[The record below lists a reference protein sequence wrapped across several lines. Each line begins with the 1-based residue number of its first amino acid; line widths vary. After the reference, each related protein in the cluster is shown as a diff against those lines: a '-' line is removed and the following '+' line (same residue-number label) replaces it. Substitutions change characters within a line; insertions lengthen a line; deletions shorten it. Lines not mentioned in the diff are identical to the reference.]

1 MNLTKKFKRN
11 KGITLIALVVTI
23 IVLLILAGISI
34 SMLTGQNGILN
45 RASEAKNLNG
55 IAQNGELV
63 KLSAMDALSQG
74 LGTITDA
81 NLKTALNRNRR
92 KKERRRM
99 VISALIELLILV
111 LLAGAFCWNRGLSAR
126 VSGFLG
132 VFDRPPVKELDVT
145 GVNSSNVV
153 LMDVKSGAIIGD
165 LNGKEQIY
173 PASMTKIMTAIVA
186 LEAFSDLDHEITL
199 SENIFYAL
207 DGHDAT
213 QAGFQPG
220 ESVRVRDLVYG
231 VMLPSGAEC
240 CLALADEAS
249 GSEEA
254 FVEKMNKKA
263 KSIGMKDTHFMDC
276 TGLHDPEHYS
286 TAYDIALLLKY
297 ALHNDTFREVAESH
311 FHSTPA
317 TNVHPDGITYYST
330 MFKNMSD
337 TSVTGGEIL
346 GGKTGYTSEAGHCL
360 ASFAQI
366 YDREYILVT
375 AGAAADAT
383 GVPHILDAKTIY
395 NRLGEAVAQK

>member
-1 MNLTKKFKRN
+1 M
-11 KGITLIALVVTI
+11 
-23 IVLLILAGISI
+23 
-34 SMLTGQNGILN
+34 
-45 RASEAKNLNG
+45 
-55 IAQNGELV
+55 
-63 KLSAMDALSQG
+63 
-74 LGTITDA
+74 
-81 NLKTALNRNRR
+81 
-92 KKERRRM
+92 
-99 VISALIELLILV
+99 
-111 LLAGAFCWNRGLSAR
+111 
-126 VSGFLG
+126 
-132 VFDRPPVKELDVT
+132 KELDVT

-153 LMDVKSGAIIGD
+153 LMDVKSGAVIGD

-207 DGHDAT
+207 DGQDAT

-263 KSIGMKDTHFMDC
+263 KSIGMKDTNFMDC

-366 YDREYILVT
+366 YGREYILVT

>member
-1 MNLTKKFKRN
+1 
-11 KGITLIALVVTI
+11 
-23 IVLLILAGISI
+23 
-34 SMLTGQNGILN
+34 
-45 RASEAKNLNG
+45 
-55 IAQNGELV
+55 
-63 KLSAMDALSQG
+63 
-74 LGTITDA
+74 
-81 NLKTALNRNRR
+81 
-92 KKERRRM
+92 
-99 VISALIELLILV
+99 
-111 LLAGAFCWNRGLSAR
+111 
-126 VSGFLG
+126 
-132 VFDRPPVKELDVT
+132 
-145 GVNSSNVV
+145 
-153 LMDVKSGAIIGD
+153 MDVKSGIVIGD

-207 DGHDAT
+207 DGQDAT

>member
-1 MNLTKKFKRN
+1 MADYRDRGQRNVRAGEGRRGQNSGRKRARRRRQRRR
-11 KGITLIALVVTI
+11 ILVCALVEI
-23 IVLLILAGISI
+23 LIF
-34 SMLTGQNGILN
+34 
-45 RASEAKNLNG
+45 
-55 IAQNGELV
+55 V
-63 KLSAMDALSQG
+63 
-74 LGTITDA
+74 
-81 NLKTALNRNRR
+81 
-92 KKERRRM
+92 
-99 VISALIELLILV
+99 V
-111 LLAGAFCWNRGLSAR
+111 LAGAFCWNRGLGAK
-126 VSGFLG
+126 VSGVLG
-132 VFDRPPVKELDVT
+132 IFDRPPVKELDVT
-145 GVNSSNVV
+145 GVNSTNVL
-153 LMDVKSGAIIGD
+153 LMDVKSGKVIGN
-165 LNGKEQIY
+165 LNGDERIY
-173 PASMTKIMTAIVA
+173 PASMTKIMTAIIA

-199 SENIFYAL
+199 SEDIFYAL
-207 DGHDAT
+207 DGQDAT
-213 QAGFQPG
+213 QAGFRPG

-240 CLALADEAS
+240 CLALADEVS

-297 ALHNDTFREVAESH
+297 ALHNDTFRDVAESH

-337 TSVTGGEIL
+337 TSVMGGEIL

>member
-1 MNLTKKFKRN
+1 MDERSKRAQMERKRRIRRKKQRRRV
-11 KGITLIALVVTI
+11 LISALVEV
-23 IVLLILAGISI
+23 LILA
-34 SMLTGQNGILN
+34 
-45 RASEAKNLNG
+45 
-55 IAQNGELV
+55 
-63 KLSAMDALSQG
+63 
-74 LGTITDA
+74 
-81 NLKTALNRNRR
+81 
-92 KKERRRM
+92 
-99 VISALIELLILV
+99 V
-111 LLAGAFCWNRGLSAR
+111 LAFAFCWNRGLETKI
-126 VSGFLG
+126 SGFFG
-132 VFDRPPVKELDVT
+132 RFDRPPVKELDA
-145 GVNSSNVV
+145 
-153 LMDVKSGAIIGD
+153 KSGIVIGD

-207 DGHDAT
+207 DGQDAT

-263 KSIGMKDTHFMDC
+263 KSIGMKDTLFMDC

>member
-1 MNLTKKFKRN
+1 M
-11 KGITLIALVVTI
+11 A
-23 IVLLILAGISI
+23 
-34 SMLTGQNGILN
+34 
-45 RASEAKNLNG
+45 EY
-55 IAQNGELV
+55 
-63 KLSAMDALSQG
+63 
-74 LGTITDA
+74 
-81 NLKTALNRNRR
+81 RNRGQRNIRAEGERRGRNSGR
-92 KKERRRM
+92 KKACRRKQRRRILVSV
-99 VISALIELLILV
+99 VIEILILV
-111 LLAGAFCWNRGLSAR
+111 VLAGTFCWNRGLGAK
-126 VSGFLG
+126 VSGLLG
-132 VFDRPPVKELDVT
+132 RFDRPPVKELDVT
-145 GVNSSNVV
+145 GVNSTNVV
-153 LMDVKSGAIIGD
+153 LMDVKSGKVIGA
-165 LNGKEQIY
+165 LNGEERIY
-173 PASMTKIMTAIVA
+173 PASMTKIMTAIIA

-199 SENIFYAL
+199 SEDIFYAL
-207 DGHDAT
+207 DGQDAT
-213 QAGFQPG
+213 QAGFRPG

-240 CLALADEAS
+240 CLALADEVS

-297 ALHNDTFREVAESH
+297 ALHNDTFRDVAESH

-317 TNVHPDGITYYST
+317 TNVHSDGITYYST

-337 TSVTGGEIL
+337 TSVMGGEIL

>member
-1 MNLTKKFKRN
+1 MDERSKRAQMERKRRIRRKKQRRRV
-11 KGITLIALVVTI
+11 LISALVEV
-23 IVLLILAGISI
+23 LILAV
-34 SMLTGQNGILN
+34 L
-45 RASEAKNLNG
+45 
-55 IAQNGELV
+55 
-63 KLSAMDALSQG
+63 AL
-74 LGTITDA
+74 
-81 NLKTALNRNRR
+81 
-92 KKERRRM
+92 
-99 VISALIELLILV
+99 
-111 LLAGAFCWNRGLSAR
+111 AFCWDRGLSAK
-126 VSGFLG
+126 VSGVLG
-132 VFDRPPVKELDVT
+132 IFDRPPATELDVS
-145 GVNSSNVV
+145 GVNSSNVL
-153 LMDVKSGAIIGD
+153 LMDVKSGKVIGN
-165 LNGKEQIY
+165 LNGEERIY

-186 LEAFSDLDHEITL
+186 LEAFS
-199 SENIFYAL
+199 
-207 DGHDAT
+207 
-213 QAGFQPG
+213 
-220 ESVRVRDLVYG
+220 DLVYG

>member
-1 MNLTKKFKRN
+1 M
-11 KGITLIALVVTI
+11 A
-23 IVLLILAGISI
+23 
-34 SMLTGQNGILN
+34 
-45 RASEAKNLNG
+45 EY
-55 IAQNGELV
+55 
-63 KLSAMDALSQG
+63 
-74 LGTITDA
+74 
-81 NLKTALNRNRR
+81 RNRR
-92 KKERRRM
+92 KQEERIKAVENGRRAQMDERSKRAQMERKRRTRRKKQRRR
-99 VISALIELLILV
+99 VWISALVEVLILAV
-111 LLAGAFCWNRGLSAR
+111 LALAFCWDRGLSAK
-126 VSGFLG
+126 VSGVLG
-132 VFDRPPVKELDVT
+132 IFDRPPVKELDVT
-145 GVNSSNVV
+145 GVNSSNIV
-153 LMDVKSGAIIGD
+153 LMDVKSGIVIGD

-207 DGHDAT
+207 DGQDAT

-240 CLALADEAS
+240 CLALADEVS

-254 FVEKMNKKA
+254 FVAKMNQKA
-263 KSIGMKDTHFMDC
+263 KSIGMKNTNFMNS
-276 TGLHDPEHYS
+276 TGLHDSEHYS
-286 TAYDIALLLKY
+286 TAYDMALLLKY
-297 ALHNDTFREVAESH
+297 ALHNDAFRDVIESH

-395 NRLGEAVAQK
+395 NRLGEAVVKK

>member
-1 MNLTKKFKRN
+1 MDERSKRAQMERKRRIRRKKQRRRV
-11 KGITLIALVVTI
+11 LISALVEV
-23 IVLLILAGISI
+23 LILAV
-34 SMLTGQNGILN
+34 L
-45 RASEAKNLNG
+45 
-55 IAQNGELV
+55 
-63 KLSAMDALSQG
+63 AL
-74 LGTITDA
+74 
-81 NLKTALNRNRR
+81 
-92 KKERRRM
+92 
-99 VISALIELLILV
+99 
-111 LLAGAFCWNRGLSAR
+111 AFCWDRGLSAK
-126 VSGFLG
+126 VSGVLG
-132 VFDRPPVKELDVT
+132 IFDRPPATELDVS
-145 GVNSSNVV
+145 GVNSPNVL
-153 LMDVKSGAIIGD
+153 LMDVKSGKVIGN
-165 LNGKEQIY
+165 LNGEERIY

-186 LEAFSDLDHEITL
+186 LEAFSDLAHEITL

-207 DGHDAT
+207 DGQDAT

-375 AGAAADAT
+375 AGTAADAT

>member
-1 MNLTKKFKRN
+1 MAEYRN
-11 KGITLIALVVTI
+11 KRKQEERIKAVENGRRAQMVAAHESCPFDPRQPEIGNSRFAQWRVQAELRE
-23 IVLLILAGISI
+23 LILA
-34 SMLTGQNGILN
+34 
-45 RASEAKNLNG
+45 
-55 IAQNGELV
+55 
-63 KLSAMDALSQG
+63 
-74 LGTITDA
+74 
-81 NLKTALNRNRR
+81 
-92 KKERRRM
+92 
-99 VISALIELLILV
+99 V
-111 LLAGAFCWNRGLSAR
+111 LAFTFCWDRGLSAKM
-126 VSGFLG
+126 SGLLG
-132 VFDRPPVKELDVT
+132 SFDRPPVKELDVT
-145 GVNSSNVV
+145 GVNSTNVV
-153 LMDVKSGAIIGD
+153 LMDLKSGMVIGN
-165 LNGKEQIY
+165 LNGDERIY
-173 PASMTKIMTAIVA
+173 PASMTKIMTAIIA

-199 SENIFYAL
+199 SEDIFYAL
-207 DGHDAT
+207 DGQDAT
-213 QAGFQPG
+213 QAGFRPE

-240 CLALADEAS
+240 CLALADEVS

-297 ALHNDTFREVAESH
+297 ALHNDTFRDVAESH

>member
-1 MNLTKKFKRN
+1 MDERSKRAQMERKRRIRRKKQRRRV
-11 KGITLIALVVTI
+11 LISALVEV
-23 IVLLILAGISI
+23 LILAV
-34 SMLTGQNGILN
+34 L
-45 RASEAKNLNG
+45 
-55 IAQNGELV
+55 
-63 KLSAMDALSQG
+63 AL
-74 LGTITDA
+74 
-81 NLKTALNRNRR
+81 
-92 KKERRRM
+92 
-99 VISALIELLILV
+99 
-111 LLAGAFCWNRGLSAR
+111 AFCWDRGLSAK
-126 VSGFLG
+126 VSGVLG
-132 VFDRPPVKELDVT
+132 IFDRPPATELDVS
-145 GVNSSNVV
+145 GVNSSNVL
-153 LMDVKSGAIIGD
+153 LMDVKSGKVIGN
-165 LNGKEQIY
+165 LNGEERIY

-207 DGHDAT
+207 DGQDAT

-311 FHSTPA
+311 FHSTPL
-317 TNVHPDGITYYST
+317 PMYIRMELPIT
-330 MFKNMSD
+330 
-337 TSVTGGEIL
+337 VP
-346 GGKTGYTSEAGHCL
+346 CL
-360 ASFAQI
+360 KI
-366 YDREYILVT
+366 CRI
-375 AGAAADAT
+375 
-383 GVPHILDAKTIY
+383 H
-395 NRLGEAVAQK
+395 R